1 MSYITK
7 GAEDI
12 MNAFYN
18 TFAENREDFVIRE
31 MDKNAIAAVL
41 RELANQLQYSEL
53 ANQLQYNPNL
63 PEDDMIINAWDVY
76 EIANELEELK

>member
-1 MSYITK
+1 MNYITK

-31 MDKNAIAAVL
+31 IDKNAIAAVL
-41 RELANQLQYSEL
+41 RACEEQLMYVDYDCRL
-53 ANQLQYNPNL
+53 F
-63 PEDDMIINAWDVY
+63 PEHILS
-76 EIANELEELK
+76 IANELEQTQ